1 MSFIPQKTGTVGQ
14 YDVMTQPRFTP
25 EQMQLFSQMMGMASP
40 SSFTGRLAQGD
51 QGLFSQ
57 MEAPAER
64 QFAQAL
70 GGLGSRFSG
79 MGTGARSSSG
89 AALAGA
95 GLGTDLAQS
104 LQAQRLGLQRQAIGD
119 LMGMGRELLST
130 SPYNTFLQP
139 TARPWWQ
146 EALLGGAQ
154 GLAQGLP
161 MMMATGNPMAML
173 GSALAGGLRGGLG
186 GQQQAFNPF
195 MAGGSYNQG
204 LGGFRQ

>member
-1 MSFIPQKTGTVGQ
+1 MSFVPQKTGTVGQ

-57 MEAPAER
+57 LEAPAER

-79 MGTGARSSSG
+79 MGTGARNSSG

-154 GLAQGLP
+154 GLEKGLP
-161 MMMATGNPMAML
+161 LMMATGNPLAML
-173 GSALAGGLRGGLG
+173 SVLTGGLKGGLG

-195 MAGGSYNQG
+195 MAGGSYTQG
-204 LGGFRQ
+204 LGGFGL

>member
-1 MSFIPQKTGTVGQ
+1 MSFLPQRQGSVGQ

-25 EQMQLFSQMMGMASP
+25 EQMQLFSQMLGMASP

-51 QGLFSQ
+51 EGLFSQ
-57 MEAPAER
+57 LEAPAER
-64 QFAQAL
+64 QFSQAL

-89 AALAGA
+89 MALAGA

-119 LMGMGRELLST
+119 LMGMGRELLGT
-130 SPYNTFLQP
+130 SPYNSFLMP
-139 TARPWWQ
+139 KARPWWQ

-154 GLAQGLP
+154 GAAEGLP
-161 MMMATGNPMAML
+161 YLATGNPLAMIGKML
-173 GSALAGGLRGGLG
+173 GGGIQSASYP
-186 GQQQAFNPF
+186 QANPF
-195 MAGGSYNQG
+195 MTNSSYETG
-204 LGGFRQ
+204 LGGFGR